1 MPCAIITIQCRR
13 NQREHESPPAT
24 AVDNRAPARQDIAL
38 EDSEV
43 DWISQELSTSELRA
57 CPADTEVP
65 GRGLSD
71 KPGQGGIER
80 PAPHNAGDYHTT

>member
-1 MPCAIITIQCRR
+1 MPGAIITIACRR
-13 NQREHESPPAT
+13 DQREHEPPPAA

-65 GRGLSD
+65 RRGLID
-71 KPGQGGIER
+71 EPGQGRIER
-80 PAPHNAGDYHTT
+80 PAAHNAGDYHTT